1 MSHIKR
7 LINRSLPVVLALS
20 LLFTPLM
27 TVSTAGQAVRSPS
40 ALLLDDNFNYGST
53 PGNLTTV
60 SGGIWVAH
68 SGAGSGPVQYITSGL
83 SMPGYGS
90 SGVGGAA
97 TISTAGSEDVNRS
110 FANQT
115 SGTVYFAALVNV
127 SQAQT
132 GDYFLHLKDA
142 TTGFRARVFVKNDG
156 GILRFGLGTTGAA
169 TYSTAD
175 FAYNTTYLV
184 VVKYEVTTGNTAL
197 YVLDV
202 PTPTEPGTPL
212 VYLAGSGTQAVQA
225 IAIRQ
230 GSSGQ
235 RPAATID
242 GVRVG
247 NTWEEA
253 IGFTGYLAITKEV
266 TPTSDVTYHGTVTYT
281 VTLENS
287 MAVSDTV
294 LFTDTLPAEV
304 DFGAWIEQPT
314 GATVTNDEITWSGTL
329 TASTV
334 LTFSFTAV
342 HVGDYGDVVTN
353 TAIFSGT
360 AQTGSASAVFTV
372 EELTADVTFFYHD
385 LEDVVHAGESVYL
398 AGTFNGWTPAL
409 MNAAGNV
416 YSLTVPGLTIG
427 NAYNYKY
434 IVHDTAAYQWDW
446 LNTANRT
453 ITVTS
458 GLDTVDD
465 YRNVI
470 VGWANL
476 QWPYTLQADAG
487 QATDPV
493 YGRVYISNVTNPAG
507 EGRSI
512 RAQVGYGDSTDPA
525 TWSWFPMT
533 YNTDN
538 GNNDEFMGVMTP
550 TVGGVYSYTTRFDG
564 NWGAGN
570 PNAGWTYG
578 DITGVGP
585 YPGGEFS
592 LSDTGIL
599 TSTIYDIAVTKT
611 ALTSE
616 AVVHDGESALVTYTI
631 QIDNLSTI
639 TPTNA
644 ITIADVLPAGFVY
657 VGDDS
662 GQTPSGTGA
671 PGDPLTWV
679 FTSPLAAGES
689 ISFTLLLS
697 ATDAITQN
705 GIYVNAVAITV
716 DPPDALTAN
725 NSDDAAVTVYRVIP
739 IGQARTLMGSTVTIE
754 GVVTVEPGV
763 FTYQGNPRYMY
774 IQDASGGILVY
785 YGGSGLNPL
794 PRHHLAR
801 VTGQITEYRAET
813 EIIPPNLS
821 MVIDLGPDT
830 PVTPLHVNTGEVGED
845 VEGQLIHIA
854 GTIIAKPNAYT
865 LVTDD
870 GSGDVDVYRFYNLGQ
885 PSDPNYIDFTPFVVG
900 DYISVTGVTRGYNYS
915 GVIHREVLPRG
926 PADIV
931 ELYPV
936 TFVYHDLED
945 VVHTGE
951 EVHLRGEFN
960 GWGTSPI
967 TMAHDANYTV
977 FTATV
982 ILENPDPYAY
992 KYYVPAAGDPGGW
1005 DLLNTNNRSV
1015 TVTAPQRVDDYRN
1028 VVVGWAI
1035 LQWPPSITINLGQST
1050 GNIYGR
1056 LYISNVTNPA
1066 GEGRGIRAQVGYGN
1080 STDPATWSWFPMTYN
1095 TDNGN
1100 NDEFMGVMTPTVG
1113 GIFSYTTRF
1122 DGNWGAGNPNAGWT
1136 YGDITGVGPYP
1147 GGDFSLSDTGVLTV
1161 TAPDLSIAKSIAP
1174 TSDVD
1179 LGDAVTCTITLS
1191 NNGDGEAVDVDL
1203 IDTLPA
1209 GVIFRGFVQQS
1220 GASYN
1225 AGVISWNGNLP
1236 AGAEL
1241 TIVFTATVDMDTD
1254 LYGQTITNTAEFN
1267 SANDGAGDAQAAF
1280 TVIAAPELAIAKTVE
1295 PDADVEPGGV
1305 VTYTI
1310 TLSHSGGAA
1319 YVITLTDTLPAGVTF
1334 GGFIQ
1339 GSGASYDA
1347 GAITWNGDLPAE
1359 TDLTIVF
1366 TATVDMD
1373 WDLHG
1378 QTITNTVAFS
1388 SLNGGAGSDQ
1398 AAFTV
1403 RPLSYIYLP
1412 LVARKAP

>member
-1 MSHIKR
+1 MSNAKR
-7 LINRSLPVVLALS
+7 IVTGGMSV
-20 LLFTPLM
+20 
-27 TVSTAGQAVRSPS
+27 AVA
-40 ALLLDDNFNYGST
+40 ALLLTALLLALAAPQQMVMAQAPLGTIGVPYTQNFNSLANSGTSNPWTNNTTLSGWYAAQQNGSLSTYRADNGSSNTGALYSYGST
-53 PGNLTTV
+53 GETERALGSVSSSTPGTIYYGVRLENNTGVAITSLDIAYTGEQWRNGGNTAQQKLAFAYQVGDNLT
-60 SGGIWVAH
+60 S
-68 SGAGSGPVQYITSGL
+68 L
-83 SMPGYGS
+83 
-90 SGVGGAA
+90 
-97 TISTAGSEDVNRS
+97 
-110 FANQT
+110 
-115 SGTVYFAALVNV
+115 
-127 SQAQT
+127 
-132 GDYFLHLKDA
+132 
-142 TTGFRARVFVKNDG
+142 
-156 GILRFGLGTTGAA
+156 
-169 TYSTAD
+169 
-175 FAYNTTYLV
+175 
-184 VVKYEVTTGNTAL
+184 TTGNWTA
-197 YVLDV
+197 VSTLDFTGPITGSTASALDGNAAANRV
-202 PTPTEPGTPL
+202 
-212 VYLAGSGTQAVQA
+212 AISGTINVLIMPGQE
-225 IAIRQ
+225 IMLRWMDINDS
-230 GSSGQ
+230 GSDHG
-235 RPAATID
+235 
-242 GVRVG
+242 
-247 NTWEEA
+247 
-253 IGFTGYLAITKEV
+253 LAIDDLSVTPRTDVVLTASKAV
-266 TPTSDVTYHGTVTYT
+266 TPTTDVPYQGVVTYT
-281 VTLENS
+281 VALRNWGGI
-287 MAVSDTV
+287 SDTV

-446 LNTANRT
+446 LNTTNRT

-493 YGRVYISNVTNPAG
+493 YGRVYISNVTNPTG

-533 YNTDN
+533 YNTDD

-550 TVGGVYSYTTRFDG
+550 TVGGVY
-564 NWGAGN
+564 
-570 PNAGWTYG
+570 
-578 DITGVGP
+578 
-585 YPGGEFS
+585 
-592 LSDTGIL
+592 
-599 TSTIYDIAVTKT
+599 
-611 ALTSE
+611 
-616 AVVHDGESALVTYTI
+616 
-631 QIDNLSTI
+631 
-639 TPTNA
+639 
-644 ITIADVLPAGFVY
+644 
-657 VGDDS
+657 
-662 GQTPSGTGA
+662 
-671 PGDPLTWV
+671 
-679 FTSPLAAGES
+679 
-689 ISFTLLLS
+689 
-697 ATDAITQN
+697 
-705 GIYVNAVAITV
+705 
-716 DPPDALTAN
+716 
-725 NSDDAAVTVYRVIP
+725 
-739 IGQARTLMGSTVTIE
+739 
-754 GVVTVEPGV
+754 
-763 FTYQGNPRYMY
+763 
-774 IQDASGGILVY
+774 
-785 YGGSGLNPL
+785 
-794 PRHHLAR
+794 
-801 VTGQITEYRAET
+801 
-813 EIIPPNLS
+813 
-821 MVIDLGPDT
+821 
-830 PVTPLHVNTGEVGED
+830 
-845 VEGQLIHIA
+845 
-854 GTIIAKPNAYT
+854 
-865 LVTDD
+865 
-870 GSGDVDVYRFYNLGQ
+870 
-885 PSDPNYIDFTPFVVG
+885 
-900 DYISVTGVTRGYNYS
+900 
-915 GVIHREVLPRG
+915 
-926 PADIV
+926 
-931 ELYPV
+931 
-936 TFVYHDLED
+936 
-945 VVHTGE
+945 
-951 EVHLRGEFN
+951 
-960 GWGTSPI
+960 
-967 TMAHDANYTV
+967 
-977 FTATV
+977 
-982 ILENPDPYAY
+982 
-992 KYYVPAAGDPGGW
+992 
-1005 DLLNTNNRSV
+1005 
-1015 TVTAPQRVDDYRN
+1015 
-1028 VVVGWAI
+1028 
-1035 LQWPPSITINLGQST
+1035 
-1050 GNIYGR
+1050 
-1056 LYISNVTNPA
+1056 
-1066 GEGRGIRAQVGYGN
+1066 
-1080 STDPATWSWFPMTYN
+1080 
-1095 TDNGN
+1095 
-1100 NDEFMGVMTPTVG
+1100 
-1113 GIFSYTTRF
+1113 SYTTRF

-1319 YVITLTDTLPAGVTF
+1319 YFITLADTLPAGVTF

>member
-1 MSHIKR
+1 MWDIKR
-7 LINRSLPVVLALS
+7 LIKYSLPVVLALS

-27 TVSTAGQAVRSPS
+27 TVTTRGQAALSPS
-40 ALLLDDNFNYGST
+40 ALLLDDNFSYGST

-142 TTGFRARVFVKNDG
+142 GTNFRARVFVQDDG

-175 FAYNTTYLV
+175 FAYNKTYLV
-184 VVKYEVTTGNTAL
+184 VARYEVTTGNTAL

-242 GVRVG
+242 GIRVG

-253 IGFTGYLAITKEV
+253 IGFTGFLSLTKEV

-353 TAIFSGT
+353 TATFSGT

-385 LEDVVHAGESVYL
+385 LEDVVHPGESVYL

-416 YSLTVPGLTIG
+416 YSLTVPGLIVG

-446 LNTANRT
+446 LNTTNRT

-611 ALTSE
+611 ALVNE
-616 AVVHDGESALVTYTI
+616 VVVHDGEGALVTYTI

-705 GIYVNAVAITV
+705 GTYVNTAAIAV
-716 DPPDALTAN
+716 DPPDALTN
-725 NSDDAAVTVYRVIP
+725 NNTDNAPVTVIRVIP
-739 IGQARTLMGSTVTIE
+739 IGQARTLPNNAPATIE
-754 GVVTVEPGV
+754 GTVTAEPGV
-763 FTYQGNPRYMY
+763 FVYISGSNRIPRYMY
-774 IQDASGGILVY
+774 IQDETGGILVY
-785 YGGSGLNPL
+785 LATGLNPVA
-794 PRHHLAR
+794 RYNRVR
-801 VTGQITEYRAET
+801 VTGTMAEYRAER
-813 EIIPPNLS
+813 ELIPAS
-821 MVIDLGPDT
+821 AAAVIDLGPDT
-830 PVTPLHVNTGEVGED
+830 PVTPLPVNTGEVGED

-900 DYISVTGVTRGYNYS
+900 DYISVTGVTRGYDYS

-945 VVHTGE
+945 VVQAGE
-951 EVHLRGEFN
+951 SVLLAGDFTD
-960 GWGTSPI
+960 WGSHPI
-967 TMAHDANYTV
+967 TMTPNGDYSI
-977 FTATV
+977 FTAQV
-982 ILENPDPYAY
+982 ILDQPDTYQY
-992 KYYVPAAGDPGGW
+992 KYIV
-1005 DLLNTNNRSV
+1005 NTGEWNWNWLQSNNRSV
-1015 TVTAPQRVDDYRN
+1015 IVTAPQTVNDYRFIEP
-1028 VVVGWAI
+1028 GWI
-1035 LQWPPSITINLGQST
+1035 VLQWPYATTVNLGNASET
-1050 GNIYGR
+1050 IYGQIWADDLTSR
-1056 LYISNVTNPA
+1056 PGAPRAV
-1066 GEGRGIRAQVGYGN
+1066 RAQLGYG
-1080 STDPATWSWFPMTYN
+1080 TDADPAAWTTWTGMVWGSQQY
-1095 TDNGN
+1095 N
-1100 NDEFMGVMTPTVG
+1100 NDEFEGTLTPTAG
-1113 GIFSYTTRF
+1113 GVYSYAVRF
-1122 DGNWGAGNPNAGWT
+1122 NANWGAGNPHDAWLYADKNGA
-1136 YGDITGVGPYP
+1136 PYTP
-1147 GGDFSLSDTGVLTV
+1147 DQAGVLTV
-1161 TAPDLSIAKSIAP
+1161 TAPDLSIAKTVAP

-1179 LGDAVTCTITLS
+1179 LGGVVTCTITLS

-1209 GVIFRGFVQQS
+1209 GVIF
-1220 GASYN
+1220 GALCSR
-1225 AGVISWNGNLP
+1225 
-1236 AGAEL
+1236 
-1241 TIVFTATVDMDTD
+1241 
-1254 LYGQTITNTAEFN
+1254 
-1267 SANDGAGDAQAAF
+1267 
-1280 TVIAAPELAIAKTVE
+1280 AAP
-1295 PDADVEPGGV
+1295 
-1305 VTYTI
+1305 
-1310 TLSHSGGAA
+1310 
-1319 YVITLTDTLPAGVTF
+1319 
-1334 GGFIQ
+1334 
-1339 GSGASYDA
+1339 
-1347 GAITWNGDLPAE
+1347 
-1359 TDLTIVF
+1359 
-1366 TATVDMD
+1366 ATMR
-1373 WDLHG
+1373 
-1378 QTITNTVAFS
+1378 A
-1388 SLNGGAGSDQ
+1388 
-1398 AAFTV
+1398 
-1403 RPLSYIYLP
+1403 
-1412 LVARKAP
+1412 